1 MAVIVMRFR
10 FRLIPFVAALAVA
23 ACGIA
28 LGNWQERRA
37 AEKTALQER
46 LQAGQR
52 AAPVLLDGSRS
63 DPRALE
69 YRHVRVTGR
78 YVANWPVYLDNRP
91 YKGQPGFYVL
101 MPLQIEG
108 SPLQV
113 LVARGWLPRDA
124 VQRDR
129 IAPYATPQ
137 GLVTVDGT
145 AVLSIGHVMQ
155 LGEAPTLT
163 PGAIVQNADA
173 QQFTRATGRAV
184 LPLMVEQSG
193 GAADGLVRDWPA
205 PSLGIEKH
213 KGYAFQWYALAVL
226 AVLYFVITGFR
237 SGKQRTNP

>member
-1 MAVIVMRFR
+1 MRFR
-10 FRLIPFVAALAVA
+10 FRLIPFVATLAVA

-46 LQAGQR
+46 LLAGQR
-52 AAPVLLDGSRS
+52 AAPVLLDGSQA
-63 DPRALE
+63 DMRALE

-91 YKGQPGFYVL
+91 YQGQPGFYVL
-101 MPLQIEG
+101 MPLKIEG
-108 SPLQV
+108 SPLHV
-113 LVARGWLPRDA
+113 LVARGWLPRNA
-124 VQRDR
+124 AQRDR
-129 IAPYATPQ
+129 IAPYATPA
-137 GLVTVDGT
+137 GLVTVEGA

-155 LGEAPTLT
+155 LGEAPALT

-173 QQFTRATGRAV
+173 QQFTHATGRAV

-193 GAADGLVRDWPA
+193 GAPDGLVRDWPA